1 MVVQLQIVFGNGD
14 GKGIRKI
21 RLFFILKCCSLF
33 MFLLFVDIVVL
44 VFVLDSKIYRE
55 MKKKCNFHFTPIQV
69 KLIDFLIWH
78 KVQHMCE
85 EKHNFSIKIPS
96 QLPYIYCRYSMYG
109 LVILCVYSRRIT
121 RVYLNLIK
129 ILNKY

>member
-44 VFVLDSKIYRE
+44 VLE

-69 KLIDFLIWH
+69 NLIDFLIWH

-121 RVYLNLIK
+121 GEYLNLIK